1 MNQDAELEDKVLKA
15 AEKEFD
21 FVNRC
26 VKSIDAIY
34 DYDGDK
40 VPVWRVVLSFR
51 ASDDDLAEI
60 TEGETEAQA
69 EEKRR
74 FFEDGF
80 EVTAIFDGNSLSE
93 KKWRGIDYF

>member
-1 MNQDAELEDKVLKA
+1 MNQDAELEVQILKA

-21 FVNRC
+21 FVNQV

-51 ASDDDLAEI
+51 ASDDDLAE
-60 TEGETEAQA
+60 TTQGETAAQA

-74 FFEDGF
+74 FLEDGF
-80 EVTAIFDGNSLSE
+80 EVTAVFDGNSFSE